1 MKFEQRQVVS
11 ASRDRLWDLLM
22 DLPRVGRCFPGVDQ
36 VTAVDDQSYQG
47 TMHVRVGPVRLSVSG
62 TIQIIERDNDRW
74 HASIRLDGAD
84 RRVGGAVQATMG
96 MDLEELSAGETELV
110 VSSDVSFMGKLGELG
125 QPIMRRKADSVMQ
138 EFIQNLGLEL
148 ASPAA

>member
-1 MKFEQRQVVS
+1 M
-11 ASRDRLWDLLM
+11 
-22 DLPRVGRCFPGVDQ
+22 
-36 VTAVDDQSYQG
+36 TAVDDQSYQG

-62 TIQIIERDNDRW
+62 IIQIIERDNDRW
-74 HASIRLDGAD
+74 HALYNAWMEPTAGWVEQYR
-84 RRVGGAVQATMG
+84 ATMG